1 MKNNQVIVVGSGIA
15 GLVAAHHLKKNNI
28 DPIILESSSRVGG
41 RMVTDASD
49 GYTMDGGAQ
58 FLSSAYRILS
68 GLIKEFGIEAE
79 FVETSRTVGIVRN
92 GKIRKF
98 RYDKPQSL
106 LFGGLLSFKEW
117 LSFGFGSFRLLKQ
130 TKNLP
135 VNDYSK
141 WKEFDDETTES
152 WSNRY
157 YGKSITDYFIEPL
170 LGAFFF
176 QSPSN
181 TSRALPIAIN
191 AFAAHKAKTMTLIG
205 GIGRLPKLLAEGLDV
220 RTSTRVER
228 LSIKENCIEVSTT
241 TGELKADKVI
251 LAAPATVSKKLYNTE
266 HSIENELLNI
276 KYSSTVN
283 IAFALKK
290 KLAQATEL
298 GDVYGVWV
306 PRKERTVIA
315 AFTIENAK
323 DYRRAVTGEL
333 IHVMLSG
340 EAGKAMVG
348 QHNEKIILTVLPE
361 LEQYLPGISNNIL
374 FTKVYS
380 WTNAEPMSPVGRSKI
395 IHNYRES
402 ITEKNRVILAG
413 DYLGMPFTEGAAETG
428 LWAAKTILSM
438 A

>member
-1 MKNNQVIVVGSGIA
+1 MKNNQVIIVGSGIA

-49 GYTMDGGAQ
+49 DYIMDGGAQ
-58 FLSSAYRILS
+58 FLSSAYKILS

-106 LFGGLLSFKEW
+106 LFGGLLSFREW

-170 LGAFFF
+170 LGALFF

-220 RTSTRVER
+220 RTS
-228 LSIKENCIEVSTT
+228 
-241 TGELKADKVI
+241 
-251 LAAPATVSKKLYNTE
+251 
-266 HSIENELLNI
+266 
-276 KYSSTVN
+276 
-283 IAFALKK
+283 
-290 KLAQATEL
+290 
-298 GDVYGVWV
+298 
-306 PRKERTVIA
+306 
-315 AFTIENAK
+315 
-323 DYRRAVTGEL
+323 
-333 IHVMLSG
+333 
-340 EAGKAMVG
+340 
-348 QHNEKIILTVLPE
+348 
-361 LEQYLPGISNNIL
+361 
-374 FTKVYS
+374 
-380 WTNAEPMSPVGRSKI
+380 
-395 IHNYRES
+395 
-402 ITEKNRVILAG
+402 
-413 DYLGMPFTEGAAETG
+413 
-428 LWAAKTILSM
+428 
-438 A
+438 